1 MAKAS
6 ESDIRIANDSI
17 TDVPVTNY
25 STILR
30 TLIAISVISTIVF
43 IVLSYLTR
51 ELGYYLL
58 TISSAITLVFSIA
71 SHPRPPKQPAA
82 FIVFLLSIS
91 YQLLLVLLASILP
104 SYLGIPY
111 AILSVMLAFIL
122 TSVIPRSTLSDWIVT
137 TGILGA
143 IAALELSVLA
153 LLPQLNN
160 PTIASIVVI
169 IAVLMVIKVSE
180 MFGEGRIIASI
191 RTKLL
196 LISLALT
203 LIPLIIL
210 SFISNRFLR
219 TSIETQSNESLRVAA
234 EQTRLSVDDFI
245 QSNLD
250 SLEIESSLSSVRR
263 YLALDFNERANSD
276 EEAALRS
283 SLLSLQTKEQIYQPI
298 YAVLDLNGNNIYSTD
313 RASVGTSEANTSYFQ
328 SVSTTGISYVSS
340 VEFPDGSSA
349 GVINFISPVKSESA
363 QLVGYLRARYD
374 ARILQSILDTNLGL
388 IGNRSYPL
396 LLDEYGLRIADS
408 YSPNSI
414 NHFVTQVSRQTYD
427 DLLSRNRVP
436 ASIPYEEISQVQTD
450 LSTALTQGSMITYY
464 TANLQVQDKLIAHSG
479 TMVSTNSRPWKVA
492 YLQDQSNLTSSLS
505 NQNRLSTTIS
515 LLMAAIVSLFVIFA
529 SRQFSK
535 PIIDMTHVAEKI
547 ADGDLTVQTEVR
559 STDEIGTLGTAFNS
573 MTTQLRDLVE
583 TLETR
588 VRERTQ
594 QLAVQNESLQLRSR
608 QLQTVAEVARS
619 IVSTREVDNLLNQVT
634 RLVSDRFGF
643 YHAGIFLLDEKNE
656 YAVLR
661 AANSEGGRR
670 MLDRRHRLRVGQ
682 VGIVGYVTGSGEP
695 RIATDVGED
704 AVFFNNP
711 DLPETRSEMALPL
724 KLGGMIIGALDV
736 QSKESNAFTEADVNL
751 FTTLADQISVAIE
764 NANAYELSQQTVEEM
779 KELDRV
785 KSQFLA
791 NMSHELR
798 TPLNSVIGFSR
809 VILKGIDGPIN
820 DTQEQDITAI
830 YNSGLHLLSMINE
843 ILDLSKI
850 EAGKMELQIDEVEI
864 GNVVK
869 SAVNTA
875 SGLIKGKP
883 VQLVTQVEP
892 DLPIIKGDEMRL
904 NQILTNLL
912 GNAVKFTEKGSITIK
927 ADLNHT
933 EDNSEE
939 ILITVEDTGIGIAPE
954 DQGKLFQR
962 FSQVDDSPTRR
973 TGGTGLGLSIAR
985 SLVELH
991 GGRIGLLRS
1000 ETNLGSTFFFTIPVI
1015 REPAVQVTEVLPPGE
1030 NIILSIDDDPQ
1041 VITLYERFLKPYGYE
1056 VVALTNPALAVERAR
1071 ELKPFAITL
1080 DIMMPDKDGWQ
1091 VLSELKKDDETK
1103 DIPVMICSILQ
1114 EEEKGFNL
1122 GASEYLV
1129 KPFLHDDLANAI
1141 KRLDHGG
1148 GVHDVL
1154 IIDDD
1159 PQYLRFLQKMI
1170 EDEGQFLP
1178 VLADSGLAAL
1188 KLLNDFTP
1196 DVIIMDLLLD
1206 DISGFELLDKF
1217 NSEARLKQVP
1227 VIIITGSDFDE
1238 DQLKTLGEY
1247 GEQVFSKWTIN
1258 KEDLLV
1264 NLQETL
1270 NRIRPTHLVV

>member
-751 FTTLADQISVAIE
+751 FTTQADQISVAIE

-939 ILITVEDTGIGIAPE
+939 ILITVADTGIGIAPE

-1148 GVHDVL
+1148 EVLDVL

-1270 NRIRPTHLVV
+1270 NRIRPTNFVV

>member
-1 MAKAS
+1 MEKAG
-6 ESDIRIANDSI
+6 ESDKRILNDSI
-17 TDVPVTNY
+17 TDIPVTNY

-30 TLIAISVISTIVF
+30 TLIAISVISTLVF

-51 ELGYYLL
+51 ELGSYLL
-58 TISSAITLVFSIA
+58 TISSAITLVFAIA
-71 SHPRPPKQPAA
+71 SNPRPPKRPAA

-91 YQLLLVLLASILP
+91 YQIFLVLLASILP

-111 AILSVMLAFIL
+111 AILAVMLAFVL

-137 TGILGA
+137 SGILGA

-169 IAVLMVIKVSE
+169 IAGLMVIKVSE

-196 LISLALT
+196 MLSLALT

-219 TSIETQSNESLRVAA
+219 TSIEIQSNESLRVAA
-234 EQTRLSVDDFI
+234 EQTRLSIDEFI

-263 YLALDFNERANSD
+263 YLALEFNERANSD

-283 SLLSLQTKEQIYQPI
+283 TLLSLQTKEQIYQPV
-298 YAVLDLNGNNIYSTD
+298 YAVLDLNGNNIYSTE
-313 RASVGTSEANTSYFQ
+313 RASIGRSEADSSYFQ
-328 SVSTTGISYVSS
+328 SVSTTGISYISS
-340 VEFPDGSSA
+340 VEFPADSSS
-349 GVINFISPVKSESA
+349 GVIYLISPIKSESA
-363 QLVGYLRARYD
+363 QIVGYLRSQYD

-388 IGNRSYPL
+388 IGNRSYPI
-396 LLDEYGLRIADS
+396 LLDENGLRLADS
-408 YSPNSI
+408 FSPNAI
-414 NHFVTQVSRQTYD
+414 NHFVTPISRQTYD

-436 ASIPYEEISQVQTD
+436 ASIPYEEISQGQAE
-450 LSTALTQGSMITYY
+450 LSAALTEGSVITYY
-464 TANLQVQDKLIAHSG
+464 TANLQVQDNLIPHSG

-492 YLQDQSNLTSSLS
+492 YLQDQSSLTGSLS
-505 NQNRLSTTIS
+505 NQNRLSTAIS
-515 LLMAAIVSLFVIFA
+515 LLMAGIVSLFVIFA
-529 SRQFSK
+529 SSQFSK
-535 PIIDMTHVAEKI
+535 PIIDMTRAAEKI
-547 ADGDLTVQTEVR
+547 ADGDLSVQAEVR

-583 TLETR
+583 TLEIR

-619 IVSTREVDNLLNQVT
+619 IVSTREVDTLLNQVT

-643 YHAGIFLLDEKNE
+643 YHAGIFLLDENNE

-682 VGIVGYVTGSGEP
+682 VGIVGYVTGTGEP

-711 DLPETRSEMALPL
+711 DLPATRSEMALPL
-724 KLGGMIIGALDV
+724 KLGGVIIGALDV
-736 QSKESNAFTEADVNL
+736 QSTESNAFTEADVTL

-764 NANAYELSQQTVEEM
+764 NANAYEISQQTLEEM

-820 DTQEQDITAI
+820 ETQEQDITAI
-830 YNSGLHLLSMINE
+830 YNSGLHLLNMINE

-850 EAGKMELQIDEVEI
+850 EAGKMELQIDDVEI
-864 GNVVK
+864 SNVVNN
-869 SAVNTA
+869 AVNSA

-883 VQLVTQVEP
+883 IQLVTRVEP
-892 DLPIIKGDEMRL
+892 DLPSIKGDELRL
-904 NQILTNLL
+904 SQILTNLL
-912 GNAVKFTEKGSITIK
+912 GNAVKFTEKGSITIE
-927 ADLNHT
+927 AGLHHT
-933 EDNSEE
+933 EDNADE
-939 ILITVEDTGIGIAPE
+939 ILITVADTGIGIAPE

-991 GGRIGLLRS
+991 GGRIGLLS
-1000 ETNLGSTFFFTIPVI
+1000 SDTNLGSTFYFTIPVK
-1015 REPAVQVTEVLPPGE
+1015 REPAIQVVQDLPPGE

-1056 VVALTNPALAVERAR
+1056 VVALTNPELAVDRAR

-1091 VLSELKKDDETK
+1091 VLSELKKDEETRN
-1103 DIPVMICSILQ
+1103 IPVMICSILE

-1141 KRLDHGG
+1141 KRLDRGG
-1148 GVHDVL
+1148 DVHDVL

-1159 PQYLRFLQKMI
+1159 PQFLRFLQKMI

-1178 VLADSGLAAL
+1178 ILADGGLSAL

-1206 DISGFELLDKF
+1206 DINGFELLDKF
-1217 NSEARLKQVP
+1217 NSEPRLKQVP
-1227 VIIITGSDFDE
+1227 VIIITGSNLDE

-1247 GEQVFSKWTIN
+1247 GEQIFSKWTIN

-1270 NRIRPTHLVV
+1270 NRIRPTRLVV

>member
-912 GNAVKFTEKGSITIK
+912 GNAVKFTEKGSISIK